1 MFELNDWLY
10 TKNAKNLSGE
20 LISRENEVGTQL
32 LLARQTIRHW
42 VQKTTKENYQGDK
55 WGIPDVKRDIMDVF
69 TRLTRC
75 LASIPV
81 DKIFAIYGLMQRLGV
96 QLPKPDYALDCD
108 VVYWKAC
115 VALMRHQ
122 KSIRL
127 LELVNGLPW
136 RGSIPSWVP
145 DFNHTMA
152 RWEMN
157 FKRFG
162 ASEETKGPRELSAD
176 GSNGMFELKSEDL
189 ILVTKAK
196 IVGVV
201 EGRIFQHVR
210 PNESRIS
217 DMDRDLRWLIDTVH
231 VLQSWIQAALKLS
244 PTQML
249 HPSDHPAP
257 DAITCVICQIPGIAS
272 RIEVQQQTE
281 IIQLLW
287 MACEDGIGQDS
298 FDSLYRLA
306 MKSSFIRR
314 LFLETPGLRNLAY
327 LPEVKLVLMIVSL
340 GLAETFDR
348 LCSMAVGNAFF
359 WTRNGH
365 IGTAPLA
372 VSKGDLVA
380 LIPGVR
386 APMMLRQIDSIS
398 YQVIG
403 PAFVYGMMD
412 GEMWTDKIG
421 GRKREEDSREPR
433 DDLKD
438 IHLV

>member
-1 MFELNDWLY
+1 M
-10 TKNAKNLSGE
+10 
-20 LISRENEVGTQL
+20 V
-32 LLARQTIRHW
+32 
-42 VQKTTKENYQGDK
+42 
-55 WGIPDVKRDIMDVF
+55 DVF
-69 TRLTRC
+69 SRLTRC
-75 LASIPV
+75 LASVPV

-96 QLPKPDYALDCD
+96 QLPEPDYALGCD

-162 ASEETKGPRELSAD
+162 ASKETTGLRERSVD
-176 GSNGMFELKSEDL
+176 GSDGIFELQSEDM

-196 IVGVV
+196 IVDVV
-201 EGRIFQHVR
+201 EERIFQHVR
-210 PNESRIS
+210 PHESRIS
-217 DMDRDLRWLIDTVH
+217 DTDRDLRWLIDTVH
-231 VLQSWIQAALKLS
+231 VLQSWILAALKLS
-244 PTQML
+244 PTRML
-249 HPSDHPAP
+249 HPTDHPAP

-272 RIEVQQQTE
+272 QIKIQQQIE
-281 IIQLLW
+281 IIRLLC
-287 MACEDGIGQDS
+287 MASEDGIGQDS
-298 FDSLYRLA
+298 FDSLYRVA
-306 MKSSFIRR
+306 MKSSSIRR
-314 LFLETPGLRNLAY
+314 FIHENPGLRNLSY
-327 LPEVKLVLMIVSL
+327 LPEVKLIPMIISL

-348 LCSMAVGNAFF
+348 LCSMAVGNAF

-372 VSKGDLVA
+372 ISKGDIVA

-386 APMMLRQIDSIS
+386 APMILRQIDSIS

-421 GRKREEDSREPR
+421 GRKRQEDSREPR
-433 DDLKD
+433 DDLKN

>member
-1 MFELNDWLY
+1 M
-10 TKNAKNLSGE
+10 
-20 LISRENEVGTQL
+20 
-32 LLARQTIRHW
+32 
-42 VQKTTKENYQGDK
+42 
-55 WGIPDVKRDIMDVF
+55 KRDIVDVF
-69 TRLTRC
+69 TRLTGC
-75 LASIPV
+75 LASVPV
-81 DKIFAIYGLMQRLGV
+81 DKIFAISGLMQRLGV
-96 QLPKPDYALDCD
+96 QLPKPDYALGCD

-136 RGSIPSWVP
+136 QGSIPSWVP
-145 DFNHTMA
+145 EFNYTMA

-162 ASEETKGPRELSAD
+162 ALKETKGRRERSVD
-176 GSNGMFELKSEDL
+176 GSDGMFELHSEDL

-196 IVGVV
+196 IVDVV
-201 EGRIFQHVR
+201 EERIFQHVR

-217 DMDRDLRWLIDTVH
+217 DTDQGFEMAHRYSACASNWEL
-231 VLQSWIQAALKLS
+231 AALRLS
-244 PTQML
+244 PTRML
-249 HPSDHPAP
+249 HPTDHPAP

-298 FDSLYRLA
+298 FDSLYRVA
-306 MKSSFIRR
+306 MKSSSIRR
-314 LFLETPGLRNLAY
+314 FIHENPGLRNLSY
-327 LPEVKLVLMIVSL
+327 LPEVKLIPMIISL

-372 VSKGDLVA
+372 A

-386 APMMLRQIDSIS
+386 APMILRQIDSIS

-421 GRKREEDSREPR
+421 GHKRQEDGREPR